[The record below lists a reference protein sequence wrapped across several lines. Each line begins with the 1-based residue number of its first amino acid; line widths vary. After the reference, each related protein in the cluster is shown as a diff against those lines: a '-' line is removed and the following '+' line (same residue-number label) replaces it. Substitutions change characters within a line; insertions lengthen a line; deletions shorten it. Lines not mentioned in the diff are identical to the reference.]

1 LGHIRR
7 VDQWSDQWIGTAQ
20 RYLGE
25 SRRQVS
31 AMNDREAAQAQQIA
45 ALCYHAAQIF
55 EIFDRHTSITC
66 RTAAASL
73 FTHTL
78 PELHPH
84 VRHIWIPWRATSL
97 PALFQIPD
105 PLPEPAG
112 LVVLLNGTSM
122 SKEETLAWHDRFLA
136 QGYAALSLDSP
147 GTGEATATAGAAA
160 DQDDVLDGIF
170 AIFERES
177 MIDLDRVVVLGASLG
192 GNQAVRVAA
201 RDRRIMT
208 TVAVTPPYDPSRWL
222 DRANPLLIRELEF

>member
-1 LGHIRR
+1 
-7 VDQWSDQWIGTAQ
+7 
-20 RYLGE
+20 
-25 SRRQVS
+25 
-31 AMNDREAAQAQQIA
+31 
-45 ALCYHAAQIF
+45 
-55 EIFDRHTSITC
+55 
-66 RTAAASL
+66 
-73 FTHTL
+73 
-78 PELHPH
+78 
-84 VRHIWIPWRATSL
+84 L

-122 SKEETLAWHDRFLA
+122 SQEETLAWHDRFLA

-170 AIFERES
+170 AILVRES

-222 DRANPLLIRELEF
+222 DRANPLLIRELEFMVDEDRINDTRDDVAAYSLERAAVASHQPMLIFGGGHDIIVPPNEAQLLAARVGERATLVWYPDGGHCLFETIDQWTFEAAT